1 MPNLDVERQST
12 KKKATINFNVP
23 PIPEIPMSVQRRI
36 PEMRQ
41 WNQEMDV
48 WRQRL
53 QSAVKDALDNLKS
66 ED

>member
-12 KKKATINFNVP
+12 KKKATIDFNVP
-23 PIPEIPMSVQRRI
+23 PFPEIPMSVQRRI
-36 PEMRQ
+36 PELRQ
-41 WNQEMDV
+41 WSQDIDV

-53 QSAVKDALDNLKS
+53 QSAVKAALDNLKS